1 MRANV
6 AADKVSLSR
15 AKMRDE
21 INCRKCRV
29 QNETLGH
36 IIGQC
41 ASTKKERIERH
52 DEIKD
57 YILNRIVENDKEAAV
72 TREPTLLS
80 PEGRALKPDL
90 VVKNQEGVFVVDITV
105 RHEDGG
111 NLQMGRRS
119 KIDKYAP
126 LPPDLLKRFEATAG
140 EVLPIVV
147 GTRGALPKQTIEVLD
162 KLHIKGK
169 KDLLAISLMSFRRS
183 IALYTN
189 FMDYNA
195 PIE

>member
-1 MRANV
+1 
-6 AADKVSLSR
+6 
-15 AKMRDE
+15 MRDD
-21 INCRKCRV
+21 IRCRKCRV

-52 DEIKD
+52 DQIKD
-57 YILNRIVENDKEAAV
+57 FILKRIIENDKEAAV

-80 PEGRALKPDL
+80 PEGGILKPDL
-90 VVKNQEGVFVVDITV
+90 VVKNQEGVFVVDVTV

-119 KIDKYAP
+119 KIEKYAQ
-126 LPPDLLKRFEATAG
+126 LLPDLLERFEMTTG

-147 GTRGALPKQTIEVLD
+147 GTRGALPKQTVEVLD
-162 KLHIKGK
+162 KLRIKGK
-169 KDLLAISLMSFRRS
+169 KDLLTISLMSFRGS

-195 PIE
+195 PIEGE